1 MTIMMMMKMMIITD
15 PFTTNLVV
23 KGPVVKGSVVKGAT
37 SVIMMITMM
46 VMAIFTW
53 ISVDGVCTK
62 AAKRVTLDR
71 QYSRGRSWIRII
83 INDNDT
89 DDHHHHHQ

>member
-1 MTIMMMMKMMIITD
+1 MMVIMMLVITMMIMMMM
-15 PFTTNLVV
+15 
-23 KGPVVKGSVVKGAT
+23 
-37 SVIMMITMM
+37 VIMMITMM

-89 DDHHHHHQ
+89 DDDHHHHQ